1 MPGNPAG
8 REATFDGTVIVAHP
22 RLLVAE
28 TLCLALNGI
37 GIDATLD
44 RTATADFALVD
55 TGDTPTI
62 ERLLLAG
69 VIVIAFGS
77 ADAITVA
84 RALRA
89 GAVAHIGDN
98 ISFVDVADHLRAAA
112 AGINP
117 ERSGAT
123 NTLEWNADA
132 RSLEALTRRE
142 REVLRLLVSGRR
154 AADIAHSDFVSVTTV
169 RNQIQSILT
178 KLGAHSQLE
187 AVAIAVRAG
196 WTPLAA

>member
-1 MPGNPAG
+1 
-8 REATFDGTVIVAHP
+8 
-22 RLLVAE
+22 
-28 TLCLALNGI
+28 
-37 GIDATLD
+37 
-44 RTATADFALVD
+44 
-55 TGDTPTI
+55 
-62 ERLLLAG
+62 
-69 VIVIAFGS
+69 
-77 ADAITVA
+77 VA